1 MHIICYGYTL
11 CCSFSFTS
19 KICNEDIFENEKV
32 SSYFLRE
39 CSERVTWRRGEKGQ
53 RTHGKVRCKAILKEN
68 GSTMKIDWSSHKICW
83 RMLQSSFMFLKEEKV
98 QVLWSCLFLVQA
110 YWLMVW
116 VSVPLLNPFLSCF
129 FCLFTCCGGFYATPR
144 SETTGLILKDVWENY
159 MHIEQKKNS
168 WDFLHSEFRVGS
180 S

>member
-98 QVLWSCLFLVQA
+98 QVLWCLFWSRLTG
-110 YWLMVW
+110 WWCGW
-116 VSVPLLNPFLSCF
+116 VSLFWIPSCRVFSVYLHVVVVFTLHHAQRQQVLSWKMFGKTIC
-129 FCLFTCCGGFYATPR
+129 
-144 SETTGLILKDVWENY
+144 I
-159 MHIEQKKNS
+159 
-168 WDFLHSEFRVGS
+168 
-180 S
+180 